1 MTGKRPRLS
10 PAESEQL
17 IIEYGDLVNAL
28 ARSLL
33 RKLPPNVEFDDLLQ
47 DGYIG
52 LLGTLIQATKR
63 DNDRQYRQYL
73 TQRIRGAMLDG
84 LRENDPG
91 TRKIRRDMRNVER
104 AIHRLSHQFGRAPLE
119 AEVAMELQIPLTEY
133 QTQLQEADGYT
144 LFSLDDFGDDDSRQD
159 FLDWCANTNS
169 DPLAALER
177 RVLQR
182 TLLIAISDLSAREGE
197 VMSLYYIHELTMK
210 DVGVK
215 LNLTEGRISQIHT
228 QAIAKL
234 RAAVVGEDD
243 KSPML
248 KPRWRTS

>member
-1 MTGKRPRLS
+1 MTEKRPRLS

-17 IIEYGDLVNAL
+17 ITRHGDLVNAL

-33 RKLPPNVEFDDLLQ
+33 RKLPPNVELDDLLQ

-63 DNDRQYRQYL
+63 DNDRQYRHYL

-84 LRENDPG
+84 LRVNDPG
-91 TRKIRRDMRNVER
+91 TRKIRRDMRGVER
-104 AIHRLSHQFGRAPLE
+104 AIHRLSHQLGRAPLE
-119 AEVAMELQIPLTEY
+119 VEVATELQIPLTEY
-133 QTQLQEADGYT
+133 QLLLQEADGYT
-144 LFSLDDFGDDDSRQD
+144 LFSLDDFDDDDSRRD

-177 RVLQR
+177 RILQR

-197 VMSLYYIHELTMK
+197 VMSMYYIHELTMK
-210 DVGVK
+210 DVGAK

-234 RAAVVGEDD
+234 RAAVVGEAD

-248 KPRWRTS
+248 KPRWRIS